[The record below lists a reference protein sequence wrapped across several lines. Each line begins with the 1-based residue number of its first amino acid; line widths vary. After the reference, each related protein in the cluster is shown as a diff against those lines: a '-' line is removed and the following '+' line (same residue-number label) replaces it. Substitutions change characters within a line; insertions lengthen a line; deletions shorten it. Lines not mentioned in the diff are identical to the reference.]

1 MVWEQRVETI
11 VMITKL
17 VEQGKVGILV
27 VVVVGT
33 RQGWLIKRLDI

>member
-27 VVVVGT
+27 VVIGT